1 VISDI
6 VAIGGLCTTAL
17 SVVAIVA
24 LAYKLIEAVASERAA
39 MSAETLAEKAQQGA
53 EFARDAALA
62 AQKKAEAERGDALA
76 KLEATEKRLNAA
88 LGKEADEG
96 AAKVAAEP
104 TAGAALADVNAELQL
119 PLVPGPGAG
128 PAAAAAGADHGHAGQ
143 DAVQPAPAA
152 DAGDDGRSSRR

>member
-1 VISDI
+1 MISDI

-104 TAGAALADVNAELQL
+104 TAGAAGARQDWDAD
-119 PLVPGPGAG
+119 GGGHGATSRQMD
-128 PAAAAAGADHGHAGQ
+128 AASIHART
-143 DAVQPAPAA
+143 PP
-152 DAGDDGRSSRR
+152 R